1 MFADRPP
8 KLIEPTL
15 EVKGTLQI
23 YRSGDYTHR
32 EFLLA
37 LSCSVLNCQPLTEYG
52 LSPKDMS
59 ALLAAHNSVTK
70 KDVAEAVEALVEWC
84 DLNGIKILD
93 ETSKARA
100 I

>member
-1 MFADRPP
+1 MFSDRSS
-8 KLIEPTL
+8 KATEPTL
-15 EVKGTLQI
+15 EAKGALQI

-32 EFLLA
+32 EFLFA
-37 LSCSVLNCQPLTEYG
+37 LSCAVLNCQPEHDYG

-59 ALLAAHNSVTK
+59 SLLAAHNSVTK